1 MTEEQ
6 VSIIYNELLSGKRDK
21 ISFSKGYKLF
31 EEYYKLYKQYGVKR
45 KEISQGS
52 WVEVIVYVER

>member
-6 VSIIYNELLSGKRDK
+6 VSNIYNELLSGKRDK

-31 EEYYKLYKQYGVKR
+31 EEYYELHKQYGAKR
-45 KEISQGS
+45 KEVNHSS
-52 WVEVIVYVER
+52 WIEVIVYVER

>member
-6 VSIIYNELLSGKRDK
+6 VYNIYNELLSGKRDK

-31 EEYYKLYKQYGVKR
+31 EEYYELHKQYGVKR
-45 KEISQGS
+45 KEINQGS
-52 WVEVIVYVER
+52 WIEVIVYVER

>member
-6 VSIIYNELLSGKRDK
+6 VSNIYNELLSGKRDK

-31 EEYYKLYKQYGVKR
+31 EEYYLLLKQYSLKR
-45 KEISQGS
+45 EEISQGS
-52 WVEVIVYVER
+52 WIEVIVYVER

>member
-31 EEYYKLYKQYGVKR
+31 EEYYLLLKQCGLKR

-52 WVEVIVYVER
+52 WIEVIVYVER

>member
-21 ISFSKGYKLF
+21 ICFSKGYELF
-31 EEYYKLYKQYGVKR
+31 EEYYKLHKQYGLKR
-45 KEISQGS
+45 REIDNNT
-52 WVEVIVYVER
+52 WIEVIVYVER

>member
-31 EEYYKLYKQYGVKR
+31 EEYYELHKQYGVKR

-52 WVEVIVYVER
+52 WIEVIVYVER

>member
-6 VSIIYNELLSGKRDK
+6 VSNIYNDLLSGKRDK

-31 EEYYKLYKQYGVKR
+31 EEYYLLLKQCGLKR
-45 KEISQGS
+45 REINNNS
-52 WVEVIVYVER
+52 WIEVIVYVER

>member
-31 EEYYKLYKQYGVKR
+31 EEYYSLLKQCGLKR

-52 WVEVIVYVER
+52 WIEVVVYVER

>member
-6 VSIIYNELLSGKRDK
+6 VSMIYWELLSGKRDK

-31 EEYYKLYKQYGVKR
+31 EEYYELHKQYGLKR
-45 KEISQGS
+45 REIDNNT
-52 WVEVIVYVER
+52 WVEVIVYVKR